1 MGISFAP
8 YNFWILYGA
17 CAILLICLI
26 ILGIKAGKMMK
37 AIRTYQP
44 AFKHIQKNIQLAQI
58 KAEAMQEK
66 KQEDDAKNKK
76 WKILLPFLLAIKHTY
91 DNDASLKGMK
101 GMAKAAKQ
109 TAERNNE
116 QRRIFAQFKK
126 NYQ

>member
-1 MGISFAP
+1 
-8 YNFWILYGA
+8 
-17 CAILLICLI
+17 
-26 ILGIKAGKMMK
+26 
-37 AIRTYQP
+37 
-44 AFKHIQKNIQLAQI
+44 
-58 KAEAMQEK
+58 MQEK
-66 KQEDDAKNKK
+66 KQEEDAKNKK

-91 DNDASLKGMK
+91 DNDASLKGVK